1 MIKKI
6 LINLRNHFRLLS
18 FQIQWRKMNRHN
30 LTEAVTLFPADK
42 VKVGRYSYGDL
53 RVRCFHDTPHDLTI
67 GSFCSIASNVVFLL
81 CAEHDYKRLTT
92 YPLETFMFHE
102 KESGKVSKGNI
113 RVEDDVWIGEN
124 CTILSGVTIGQGAI
138 VSAGS
143 IVVKD
148 IPPYAIYGNYKI
160 LAYRF
165 APELIAELIK
175 LDFGKFD
182 QANLEKHRDFFR
194 SELTIEGLHEWVKAI
209 NEGSSPQN

>member
-6 LINLRNHFRLLS
+6 LINLRNYLRLVS
-18 FQIQWRKMNRHN
+18 FQSAWRKLNRHN
-30 LTEAVTLFPADK
+30 LTEAKTLFPADK

-53 RVRCFHDTPHDLTI
+53 QVRCFHDTPNGLSI

-92 YPLETFMFHE
+92 YPIETFLFQE
-102 KESGKVSKGNI
+102 KETGKVSKGNI

-124 CTILSGVTIGQGAI
+124 CTILSGVTLGQGSI
-138 VSAGS
+138 ISAGS
-143 IVVKD
+143 TVVKD
-148 IPPYAIYGNYKI
+148 VPPYAIYGNYKI

-175 LDFGKFD
+175 LDFSKLDRAFI
-182 QANLEKHRDFFR
+182 EKHRDFFR
-194 SELTIEGLHEWVKAI
+194 SELTAEGLCDWVKAI
-209 NEGSSPQN
+209 NKGASPKI